1 MNITAEFVRV
11 HERTRALKKALQK
24 MIVSVRYADSNE

>member
-1 MNITAEFVRV
+1 MNITAESARLHARKKAF
-11 HERTRALKKALQK
+11 KKALQK